1 MLLPNVMP
9 LTMKRKTMLYNEM
22 KLLADMIILA
32 INHKNQAEHDTNQR
46 YHNTKYFNRIESMVN
61 LPLCY
66 DHSNN
71 QSQKSDQT

>member
-1 MLLPNVMP
+1 MILINDITIPSTLIASNQWSIYHFV
-9 LTMKRKTMLYNEM
+9 
-22 KLLADMIILA
+22 MIILA